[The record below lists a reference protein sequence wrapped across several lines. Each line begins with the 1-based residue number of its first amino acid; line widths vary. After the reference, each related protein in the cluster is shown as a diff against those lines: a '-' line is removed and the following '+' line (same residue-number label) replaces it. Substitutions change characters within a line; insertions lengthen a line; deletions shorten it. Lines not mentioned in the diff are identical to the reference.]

1 MDIDPTILLANT
13 YSGVQ
18 GFLAGSFIFA
28 ALKFFLFVYTA
39 VLLADIVLLFML
51 RGFSSDLKA
60 VLFGTKRPLMTRSA
74 AISRFEKIL
83 QRLESHNPS
92 QFKVALLEA
101 DAMAD
106 GVLGEIGFHGE
117 TMGDKLETV
126 NDGQLES
133 REMLLEAHAVR
144 NRIVHEKDF
153 AISLEDTQKNINF
166 YRTFFDEVE
175 LF

>member
-1 MDIDPTILLANT
+1 MDIDPTILAAEAF
-13 YSGVQ
+13 SGIQ
-18 GFLAGSFIFA
+18 GFLAGSFLFMAI
-28 ALKFFLFVYTA
+28 KFFLFVYTA

-60 VLFGTKRPLMTRSA
+60 ALFGTNRPLMTRSA

-83 QRLESHNPS
+83 ERLESSNPS
-92 QFKVALLEA
+92 QYKVAILEA

-106 GVLGEIGFHGE
+106 GVLGEIGFSGA
-117 TMGDKLETV
+117 TMGEKLESIK
-126 NDGQLES
+126 DGQLES
-133 REMLLEAHAVR
+133 KADLLEVHAFR

-153 AISLEDTQKNINF
+153 EVSVEEAKQQLGLYK
-166 YRTFFDEVE
+166 RFFDEIE